1 VTTASVTDKTTYPVV
16 SISGEEI
23 RLQTDSEVRYYELAK
38 DRYLSDNKFTHAS
51 DMRSLDRLIFFETM
65 VYRWQT
71 QLASGKDYQ
80 ANFLSDKEEEQL
92 RKNLKETAITI
103 SQVQN
108 DLGLTKAQRDKDQ
121 HDSVGAYLQQLQ
133 LAAKEHGIRREKQL
147 GKALELSKE
156 LFSLVGAFRRSNEVE
171 REKLGLETPDQIL
184 DWIEEYMKPEFDAVD
199 EHFRKN
205 QQRFWLR
212 KI

>member
-80 ANFLSDKEEEQL
+80 GNFLSDKEEEQL

-133 LAAKEHGIRREKQL
+133 LAAKEHGVRREKQL